1 MFLQPYCLFM
11 VREKIGEVLFLIQNI
26 QKTIHNLQSWIASF
40 DSDPMVEHTKVL
52 EPQLKK
58 NTMTILKFNHCSQKL
73 IFQALKQENKF
84 RVSGKIFVIKN

>member
-11 VREKIGEVLFLIQNI
+11 VREKIGEMLFLIQNI

-58 NTMTILKFNHCSQKL
+58 ILWQY
-73 IFQALKQENKF
+73 
-84 RVSGKIFVIKN
+84 

>member
-40 DSDPMVEHTKVL
+40 DYDPMVEHTKVL
-52 EPQLKK
+52 EL
-58 NTMTILKFNHCSQKL
+58 
-73 IFQALKQENKF
+73 
-84 RVSGKIFVIKN
+84 